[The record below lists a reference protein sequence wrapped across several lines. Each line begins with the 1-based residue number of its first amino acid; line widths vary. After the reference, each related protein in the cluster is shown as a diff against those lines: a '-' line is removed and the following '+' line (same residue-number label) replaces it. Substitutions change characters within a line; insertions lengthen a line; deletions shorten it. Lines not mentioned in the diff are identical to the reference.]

1 MIRRP
6 PRSTRTDTLFPYTT
20 LFRSQGFFHGAA
32 LAGPAPLRFSVRT
45 KPQSHKNF
53 LKSVRPELVEGPF
66 FLWALRK
73 SGASTSSAQ
82 TGINKVIFFV
92 ASWLCASH
100 FSALA
105 AARGRRGVGM
115 GTRGVLRED

>member
-1 MIRRP
+1 M
-6 PRSTRTDTLFPYTT
+6 RSSDWSSDVCSSDL
-20 LFRSQGFFHGAA
+20 FFHGAA

-92 ASWLCASH
+92 ASWLCASQ
-100 FSALA
+100 FSDRAD
-105 AARGRRGVGM
+105 ARQPPLSPPPPRTTPPPRPPPPP
-115 GTRGVLRED
+115 